1 MYQVATHFQTI
12 RIETESAPQF
22 IDITAE
28 VERAVAESGVTNGIA
43 VIYSK
48 HTTAAIRI
56 NEAEPLLL
64 QDMAEFLERVAPRNG
79 YYRHNDFSIR
89 TAHMTDDECPNG
101 HAHCQN
107 LLMGASEAVPI
118 IAGQPQFG
126 RWQRVFLIELDR
138 PRTREVLI
146 QILGD

>member
-118 IAGQPQFG
+118 IAGRPQFG